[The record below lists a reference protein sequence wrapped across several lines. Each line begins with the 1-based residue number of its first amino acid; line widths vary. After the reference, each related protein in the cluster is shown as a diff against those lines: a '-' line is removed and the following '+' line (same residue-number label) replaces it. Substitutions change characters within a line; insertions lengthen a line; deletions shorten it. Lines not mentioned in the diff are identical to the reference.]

1 MPETSTA
8 VRIRPLD
15 ELDISGIVRIDERI
29 SGIYRPKI
37 WEERVMYY
45 TRRDPGASQVAEV
58 GGKVV
63 GFMLG
68 DLRAGEFGLDEPSG
82 WIERFGIDPDH
93 RGQDL
98 GRKMFN
104 AIRAHFEARG
114 AKTVRTLVDTKDDG
128 VAGFLEA
135 LGFAPATLQALEIRL
150 SGS

>member
-1 MPETSTA
+1 MSAPTTA

-15 ELDISGIVRIDERI
+15 ELDITGIARIDERI
-29 SGIYRPKI
+29 SGIYRPEV
-37 WEERVMYY
+37 WETRVMYY

-98 GRKMFN
+98 GRRMFE
-104 AIRAHFEARG
+104 AVRAHFLASG
-114 AKTVRTLVDTKDDG
+114 AKSVRTLVDTNEAG
-128 VAGFLEA
+128 LAGFLKA
-135 LGFAPATLQALEIRL
+135 IGFTNAPLQALEIRL
-150 SGS
+150 